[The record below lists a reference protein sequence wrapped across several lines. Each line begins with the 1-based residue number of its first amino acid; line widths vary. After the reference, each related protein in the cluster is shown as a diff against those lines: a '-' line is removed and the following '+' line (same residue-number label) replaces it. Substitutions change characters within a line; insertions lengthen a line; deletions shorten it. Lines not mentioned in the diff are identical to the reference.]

1 MISKQEILDHIN
13 LYYGECLSNIHI
25 FKLSIIDE
33 IYNISLE
40 IEPSKNDNQHISEK
54 YYIKLIVEE
63 YIDKINL
70 YYDRVEKFNK
80 LSQLKLPEQ
89 RSPEWF
95 EMRRDKLT
103 ASSFATALGEDHYNS
118 KFKLIHDKLTNAPH
132 ISNIHTEWGTK
143 YEEIATL
150 FYQLITR
157 TNVVEFGMIPHPDF
171 PIFGASPDGIC
182 DGSGPME
189 YTARMLE
196 IKCPTRREF
205 WMKRNKSKWMP
216 HHYWMQMQGQME
228 VCDLDECDFLQVK
241 LEEYKNEE
249 EYKSDILDLS
259 QPLTHEYPNVPG
271 YDTTIN
277 GKTKDNLPKGCTI
290 SYKKD
295 GEEKLSYLYPKLLLS
310 YEESMEWIQDNI
322 KTGINIQEIKW
333 WKITRY
339 EIDLVLR
346 DKKWWNS
353 VVPKVMSFYDHYVYY
368 QTHMDELEEKV
379 KQTDKSKEIVI
390 EVPPPEFAL
399 CDSSDEENIKNQDEE
414 NIKNQDEKKD
424 IVLSEYVNNDLP
436 EFAL

>member
-1 MISKQEILDHIN
+1 MDLKTNVVDYLKTYYDTSHDIDIVLEEI
-13 LYYGECLSNIHI
+13 C
-25 FKLSIIDE
+25 KVCSIGIC
-33 IYNISLE
+33 
-40 IEPSKNDNQHISEK
+40 DNNQKISEK
-54 YYIKLIVEE
+54 YYIKKIIED
-63 YIDKINL
+63 YFDKLERFKLKQIKFKNL
-70 YYDRVEKFNK
+70 LK
-80 LSQLKLPEQ
+80 LELPEQ

-103 ASSFATALGEDHYNS
+103 ASSFATALGEDHYTS

-157 TNVVEFGMIPHPDF
+157 TNVIEFGMIPHPDF

-182 DGSGPME
+182 DDSGPME
-189 YTARMLE
+189 YTGRMLE

-241 LEEYKNEE
+241 LAEYKDEND
-249 EYKSDILDLS
+249 YKEDILDLTK
-259 QPLTHEYPNVPG
+259 PLTHSYPDVPG
-271 YDTTIN
+271 YDDTIN

-290 SYKKD
+290 SYKKP
-295 GEEKLSYLYPKLLLS
+295 GEDKLSYLYPKLLLS
-310 YEESMEWIQDNI
+310 YDESMEWIQEHI
-322 KTGINIQEIKW
+322 KTGIDIQEIKW

-346 DKKWWNS
+346 DKEWWLG

-368 QTHMDELEEKV
+368 RDNIDELKEKV
-379 KQTDKSKEIVI
+379 KQTNTSKEIVI
-390 EVPPPEFAL
+390 NVPDFVL
-399 CDSSDEENIKNQDEE
+399 CGSDEEEEKNKNNNNNINNN
-414 NIKNQDEKKD
+414 NI
-424 IVLSEYVNNDLP
+424 NNNNTYTNSDLP

>member
-1 MISKQEILDHIN
+1 MISKKEIIEHIN
-13 LYYGECLSNIHI
+13 HYYSECLTNIHI
-25 FKLSIIDE
+25 FEASIINE
-33 IYNISLE
+33 IYEISSQLG
-40 IEPSKNDNQHISEK
+40 SNKNHNQIISEK
-54 YYIKLIVEE
+54 YFIKSIVRE
-63 YIDKINL
+63 YIEEIKFSVERRHKL
-70 YYDRVEKFNK
+70 YK
-80 LSQLKLPEQ
+80 LLKLELPEQ

-103 ASSFATALGEDHYNS
+103 ASSFATALGEDHFNS

-150 FYQLITR
+150 FYQLITQ
-157 TNVVEFGMIPHPDF
+157 TNVIEFGMIPHPDF

-182 DGSGPME
+182 DDSGPLE
-189 YTARMLE
+189 YTGRMLE

-241 LEEYKNEE
+241 LD
-249 EYKSDILDLS
+249 EYKSEEDFKKDILDLS
-259 QPLTHEYPNVPG
+259 LPLTHEYPNVPG

-290 SYKKD
+290 SYLKE
-295 GEEKLSYLYPKLLLS
+295 GGQNLSYLYPKLLLS
-310 YEESMEWIQDNI
+310 YEESMEWIQEHI
-322 KTGINIQEIKW
+322 KKGINIQEIKW

-339 EIDLVLR
+339 EIDLVVR

-353 VVPKVMSFYDHYVYY
+353 IIPKVILFYDHYVYY
-368 QTHMDELEEKV
+368 KDHLDELEEKV
-379 KQTDKSKEIVI
+379 KKTNKSKEIVI
-390 EVPPPEFAL
+390 KIPPPPEFAL
-399 CDSSDEENIKNQDEE
+399 CDSSDEEV
-414 NIKNQDEKKD
+414 KK
-424 IVLSEYVNNDLP
+424 
-436 EFAL
+436 